1 MNLHIE
7 FPVIYALFLSR
18 NSVYDNILSFRAS
31 KRYFLVDCFWPGLGL
46 PSPKGN
52 PSPKAIVVIPKINS
66 CQNIYGKKPSKITK
80 YRLPLHYKK
89 RLIKITMYLGL
100 DIIITLK
107 FTTNF
112 DRCARLN
119 ILNCLT
125 KNFKS

>member
-46 PSPKGN
+46 PSPKAMLSYQKST
-52 PSPKAIVVIPKINS
+52 PAKIFSKKKRVKARS
-66 CQNIYGKKPSKITK
+66 TAC
-80 YRLPLHYKK
+80 YKK
-89 RLIKITMYLGL
+89 TLVKITMYLGL